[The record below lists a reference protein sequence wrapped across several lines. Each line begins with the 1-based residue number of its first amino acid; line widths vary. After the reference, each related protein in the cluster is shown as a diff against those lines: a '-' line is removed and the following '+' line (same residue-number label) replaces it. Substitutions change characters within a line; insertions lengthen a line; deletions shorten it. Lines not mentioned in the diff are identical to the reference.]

1 VAAVLQDRDVAPRWS
16 TRERDAMSARTESVD
31 SFLGAV
37 AAQLPGPSGH
47 RAAILDELNDGLLV
61 AIESHERA
69 GRAHAQAVNRA
80 LEEFGSPGSVAASFR
95 SELMIARGRRTALAV
110 HTATPIVTALWI
122 AAARSRDATPTN
134 HLFDSPA
141 DHIAAALLIAGLIAS
156 GVGTLVITR
165 RLTGWLALPPRVA
178 LVGAMALAL
187 ITIATD
193 LAAVTVL

>member
-95 SELMIARGRRTALAV
+95 SELMIARGRRSPCTR
-110 HTATPIVTALWI
+110 PR
-122 AAARSRDATPTN
+122 RS
-134 HLFDSPA
+134 
-141 DHIAAALLIAGLIAS
+141 
-156 GVGTLVITR
+156 
-165 RLTGWLALPPRVA
+165 
-178 LVGAMALAL
+178 
-187 ITIATD
+187 
-193 LAAVTVL
+193 